1 MRCAILFCHY
11 YFSYTKFMIF
21 FIIIIEAEIYLE
33 EDNRTAW
40 VAVWHSLAVENWLA
54 SRTFTLDLED
64 FCLKNAPWVTFM
76 PLTPLFCLQEKK
88 IKIIRYS
95 FYFFCSKI
103 GINPLIIFFPND
115 IQKTFKMQWIRQ
127 HCHFNKNT
135 KENWKIK
142 GHWVLENWYKQ

>member
-1 MRCAILFCHY
+1 MCYSFLPLLLFFYKIHD
-11 YFSYTKFMIF
+11 F

-103 GINPLIIFFPND
+103 GINPLIIFFF
-115 IQKTFKMQWIRQ
+115 QMTFKRHLRCNELDSTVILTRILR
-127 HCHFNKNT
+127 KT
-135 KENWKIK
+135 
-142 GHWVLENWYKQ
+142 GR